1 MIRSSPKSKEPTWV
15 ILIAVAVLPLMMNLL
30 EGGYAPWPRS
40 LLDAIRVFLPV
51 YCSGYLIYLLCTE
64 WGALI
69 AQYRPQALFRD
80 RAFTFQEVIGTGI
93 ASLMAVLLSWAEP
106 KQTWLGPWD
115 RALRVGFALVLVIV
129 AIPGFVHMWVV
140 LKNRRS

>member
-1 MIRSSPKSKEPTWV
+1 MTHSSPRSQEPTIV
-15 ILIAVAVLPLMMNLL
+15 MLSVVAILPIMLNLL

-51 YCSGYLIYLLCTE
+51 FCSGYVIYLLCTE

-80 RAFTFQEVIGTGI
+80 RAFTFQEVIGTGCACLI
-93 ASLMAVLLSWAEP
+93 AVLLPWGA
-106 KQTWLGPWD
+106 KQTCSAPHFVRQIQESTVLSFAAT
-115 RALRVGFALVLVIV
+115 ALAV
-129 AIPGFVHMWVV
+129 
-140 LKNRRS
+140 